1 MGKPLDT
8 PNHEEF
14 AQRVIA
20 TGNLSRAYREVFPG
34 QADNRP
40 QSIYQN
46 ASALAARPDIA
57 RRIDEIMAEAA
68 ALVVADHAAAVAFA
82 WDVATADPNEISRTF
97 YTCCRHCHGQG
108 FKFQWKDVDEFA
120 LECEVIEAHNRA
132 YPKLHKPLPSF
143 DGGVGFDSRNPPN
156 ATCPECYGAGER
168 HDWYCDPTTLTGKA
182 AKLYAGLHP
191 KTGRPYAKDQDAAWD
206 RVCRLMG
213 WNKEVVKVPERTVEE
228 TGPMTPER
236 AERAYL
242 QLVQGGK
249 SA

>member
-1 MGKPLDT
+1 MGKPLDSLT
-8 PNHEEF
+8 HEAF
-14 AQRVIA
+14 AQNVVRW
-20 TGNLSRAYREVFPG
+20 GNLSRAYREACNVAPTTPDRSIWQSAAHLRAFPEV
-34 QADNRP
+34 
-40 QSIYQN
+40 S
-46 ASALAARPDIA
+46 
-57 RRIDEIMAEAA
+57 RRIDELIAEAA
-68 ALVVADHAAAVAFA
+68 STTTANHSAAIEFA

-97 YTCCRHCHGQG
+97 YTCCRNCHGQG

-120 LECEVIEAHNRA
+120 LACEVIEAHNRA
-132 YPKLHKPLPSF
+132 YPKLLKPLPSF

-213 WNKEVVKVPERTVEE
+213 WNKEVVKVPERTVED

-242 QLVQGGK
+242 QLVQSK
-249 SA
+249 